1 MCLWVFGIE
10 NGNHDGRGGAE
21 RWNYWVIWTRAI
33 PIHTWWFQRCPISI
47 QSSPALLFLVYWEMC
62 VLHKGVLGNRFCSW
76 LYSSGIW
83 WAILFGMRQRS
94 GMKSEEDGKRCG
106 VGWSNENR
114 TACNAFSH
122 WIQSKEKDAFP
133 PNDDD
138 THLSDFTTPSYRHS
152 ITHNQ
157 TKATRESPLLL
168 PWNKGGPC
176 PEYWMPLN
184 AIQFIS
190 TITKYW

>member
-33 PIHTWWFQRCPISI
+33 PIHTGWFQRGPISI

-94 GMKSEEDGKRCG
+94 GMKSEPRAMHSHTEFNPRRKTLSLPTMMTHTCQISRPPLTDTVSLTIKQKRRVNPRFSYHG
-106 VGWSNENR
+106 IRVGLV
-114 TACNAFSH
+114 
-122 WIQSKEKDAFP
+122 
-133 PNDDD
+133 PN
-138 THLSDFTTPSYRHS
+138 
-152 ITHNQ
+152 I
-157 TKATRESPLLL
+157 E
-168 PWNKGGPC
+168 C
-176 PEYWMPLN
+176 P
-184 AIQFIS
+184 
-190 TITKYW
+190 